1 MERYLFGAAVNK
13 ADRLEFAFS
22 FELQVSF
29 SSVNHRA
36 PLAVR
41 FKRDSRKMHQHDRQE
56 IWLLEED
63 EMRMQRKMKGARV
76 VRGAAVDCLCR
87 TIGFLGKGRQYLC
100 QAAATLHP

>member
-1 MERYLFGAAVNK
+1 MERYLFEAAVNK
-13 ADRLEFAFS
+13 ADRLEFAFC

-41 FKRDSRKMHQHDRQE
+41 FKKDSRKMQQHDRQE

-63 EMRMQRKMKGARV
+63 EIIMK
-76 VRGAAVDCLCR
+76 L
-87 TIGFLGKGRQYLC
+87 
-100 QAAATLHP
+100 